1 MASITRRGG
10 AWRARYRDP
19 SGRQRERRFTRKVD
33 AVRWLDEQTAAHVTG
48 TYVDPTRGRVTVG
61 DWAARWLDGKGNV
74 KASTATATWASRR
87 RTSAPPG
94 GVSDSTP

>member
-48 TYVDPTRGRVTVG
+48 TYVDPPAGGSPWGTGRHG
-61 DWAARWLDGKGNV
+61 G
-74 KASTATATWASRR
+74 STARGT
-87 RTSAPPG
+87 
-94 GVSDSTP
+94 